1 MTRKGSLFLIVA
13 ACVAA
18 LTAPAAFARAAHQS
32 GTTVTVQEAKPSEFS
47 FTLST
52 KAVKPG
58 SITFKITNM
67 SSSGLAHDFKIC
79 TSPSTSDAANSCTGK
94 GTSPLGKGASASLTV
109 TLAKPGKYE
118 YLCTVPGH
126 AAGGMKGLLTVT

>member
-1 MTRKGSLFLIVA
+1 MFLIVA

-18 LTAPAAFARAAHQS
+18 PTAPAAFARAAHQS
-32 GTTVTVQEAKPSEFS
+32 GTSVTVQEAKPSEFS

-52 KAVKPG
+52 KTVKPG
-58 SITFKITNM
+58 SITFKVTND
-67 SSSGLAHDFKIC
+67 SSSGLAHDFKMC
-79 TSPSTSDAANSCTGK
+79 TSPTTSDAANSCAGK
-94 GTSPLGKGASASLTV
+94 GTTALSKGQSATLTV
-109 TLAKPGKYE
+109 TLAKAGKYE